1 MTGSMIQSEL
11 FSEALNQSIFNTFFV
26 GWRVRC
32 GLVGS
37 SVDWIGE
44 SDRAER
50 FIVIAE

>member
-1 MTGSMIQSEL
+1 MTGSMIRSEL
-11 FSEALNQSIFNTFFV
+11 FSEEFNQSIFNTFLV

-44 SDRAER
+44 SDRADR
-50 FIVIAE
+50 FRVIAE